1 VNLPHGLRA
10 FRHRSFRVFFLGQ
23 GVSQFGTWLQLIAT
37 SWLIYRLTGSA
48 FLLGLATFALQ
59 LPFLVLAPVAGVWVD
74 RLPKRRVLL
83 VTNSIAC
90 VQAAVMLALVAS
102 GRIEPWHLIAGNAV
116 LGLVN
121 AFDSP
126 ARQSFLIEMIGGAR
140 EDLPNA
146 IALQSLL
153 MNGARFVGP
162 MIGGAVIALWGEVW
176 GFGLNCASYL
186 AVLAALAALRVPV
199 HRPEHTEAGWL
210 VQLAAGFRWAYGFL
224 PSRSMLLLLAVLS
237 IGAQP
242 YQSLAP
248 YFARDVFGGD
258 SQTLGYLIASGGMG
272 AASGMLYLALRPTV
286 RGLLTII
293 GYAAAAA
300 GIALIGFAYTSR
312 LWPALALVYVTG
324 MGIMLTA
331 GATNTVLQTIVEDR
345 LRARVA
351 AIYIMSFL
359 GMSPLGALAA
369 GWAAHYVGPPAAL
382 AAGGV
387 LALGAAGVY
396 LTRLGAIR
404 REIRPL
410 YERLGIAPRANQS
423 LR

>member
-1 VNLPHGLRA
+1 VKLPHGLRA
-10 FRHRSFRVFFLGQ
+10 FRHRGFRVFFLGQ
-23 GVSQFGTWLQLIAT
+23 GISQFGTWLQLIAT

-48 FLLGLATFALQ
+48 FWLGLATFALQ

-74 RLPKRRVLL
+74 RLNKRKVLL
-83 VTNSIAC
+83 ATNAVAC
-90 VQAAVMLALVAS
+90 LQATTMFALVAS

-126 ARQSFLIEMIGGAR
+126 ARQSFLIELVGGR

-146 IALQSLL
+146 IAFQSML

-162 MIGGAVIALWGEVW
+162 MIGGVVIALGGEVW
-176 GFGLNCASYL
+176 GFGLNAASYL
-186 AVLAALAALRVPV
+186 AVLAALAAMRVAPRLAV
-199 HRPEHTEAGWL
+199 QAEAGWL
-210 VQLAAGFRWAYGFL
+210 AQLAAGFRWAYGFA
-224 PSRSMLLLLAVLS
+224 PSRSMLLLLAAVS

-258 SQTLGYLIASGGMG
+258 SQTLGVLIGAGGMG
-272 AASGMLYLALRPTV
+272 AVSGMLYLALRPTV
-286 RGLLTII
+286 RGLLTVI

-300 GIALIGFAYTSR
+300 GVALIGFAYTPR
-312 LWPALALVYVTG
+312 LWPALALVFVTG

-369 GWAAHYVGPPAAL
+369 GWAAHHVGPPAAL
-382 AAGGV
+382 AAGGL
-387 LALGAAGVY
+387 LAFAAACVY
-396 LTRLGAIR
+396 LIRLPAIR

-410 YERLGIAPRANQS
+410 YERLGITPRAGQS

>member
-1 VNLPHGLRA
+1 VNLPHGLRS

-48 FLLGLATFALQ
+48 FWLGLATFALQ

-74 RLPKRRVLL
+74 RLNKRKVLL
-83 VTNSIAC
+83 ATNTIAC
-90 VQAAVMLALVAS
+90 MQATAMLALVAS
-102 GRIEPWHLIAGNAV
+102 GRIEPWHLIAGNAL

-126 ARQSFLIEMIGGAR
+126 ARQSFLIELVGGR

-146 IALQSLL
+146 IAFQSML
-153 MNGARFVGP
+153 MNGGRFVGP
-162 MIGGAVIALWGEVW
+162 VIGGAVIALWGEVW
-176 GFGLNCASYL
+176 GFGLNAASYL
-186 AVLAALAALRVPV
+186 AVLAALAALRVTPRV
-199 HRPEHTEAGWL
+199 AEHPEAGWL
-210 VQLAAGFRWAYGFL
+210 AQLAAGFHWAYGFL
-224 PSRSMLLLLAVLS
+224 PSRSMLLLLAAVS

-258 SQTLGYLIASGGMG
+258 SQTLGVLIGAGGMG
-272 AASGMLYLALRPTV
+272 AVSGMLYLALRPTV
-286 RGLLTII
+286 RGLVTVI

-300 GIALIGFAYTSR
+300 GIALIAFAYTPQF
-312 LWPALALVYVTG
+312 WPALALVYVTG

-382 AAGGV
+382 AAGGL
-387 LALGAAGVY
+387 LALAAAGVY
-396 LTRLGAIR
+396 LVRLPAIR
-404 REIRPL
+404 REMRPL
-410 YERLGIAPRANQS
+410 YERLGIAPRADQS

>member
-1 VNLPHGLRA
+1 VKLPRGLRA
-10 FRHRSFRVFFLGQ
+10 FRHRSFRLFFLGQ

-48 FLLGLATFALQ
+48 LWLGLATFALQ
-59 LPFLVLAPVAGVWVD
+59 LPFLLLAPVAGVWVD
-74 RLPKRRVLL
+74 RLSKRRVLRA
-83 VTNSIAC
+83 TNTIAFA
-90 VQAAVMLALVAS
+90 QSLAMLALVAS
-102 GRIEPWHLIAGNAV
+102 GHVEPWHLIAGNAV

-126 ARQSFLIEMIGGAR
+126 ARQSFLIELVGGR
-140 EDLPNA
+140 DDLPNA
-146 IALQSLL
+146 IAFQSVL

-162 MIGGAVIALWGEVW
+162 VIGGAVIALAGEVW
-176 GFGLNCASYL
+176 GFGLNSASYL
-186 AVLAALAALRVPV
+186 AVLLALAVIRV
-199 HRPEHTEAGWL
+199 RPQLPESTVAGWMA
-210 VQLAAGFRWAYGFL
+210 QLSAGFRWAYGFL
-224 PSRSMLLLLAVLS
+224 PSRSMLLLLAAVS

-248 YFARDVFGGD
+248 YFARDVFSGD
-258 SQTLGYLIASGGMG
+258 SRTLGYLIGAGGLG
-272 AASGMLYLALRPTV
+272 AVSGMLYLALRPSV
-286 RGLLTII
+286 RGLLTVI

-300 GIALIGFAYTSR
+300 GLALIGFAYSTQ
-312 LWPALALVYVTG
+312 LWVALALVFVTG

-331 GATNTVLQTIVEDR
+331 GSINTVLQTIVEDR

-382 AAGGV
+382 AAGGM
-387 LALGAAGVY
+387 LALGAACVY
-396 LTRLGAIR
+396 LIRLPAIR
-404 REIRPL
+404 REIRPV
-410 YERLGIAPRANQS
+410 YERLGIASRGG
-423 LR
+423 

>member
-1 VNLPHGLRA
+1 MNLPHGLRA
-10 FRHRSFRVFFLGQ
+10 FRHRGFRIFFLGQ

-37 SWLIYRLTGSA
+37 SWLIYRLSGSA

-59 LPFLVLAPVAGVWVD
+59 LPFLVLAPVAGVLVD
-74 RLPKRRVLL
+74 RLSKRKVLL
-83 VTNSIAC
+83 VTNTIAC
-90 VQAAVMLALVAS
+90 AQASAMLALVAS
-102 GRIEPWHLIAGNAV
+102 GHIEPWHLIAGNAV

-126 ARQSFLIEMIGGAR
+126 ARQSFLIELVGGR

-146 IALQSLL
+146 IAFQSLL

-162 MIGGAVIALWGEVW
+162 MIGGVVIAVAGEVW
-176 GFGLNCASYL
+176 GFGLNSASYL
-186 AVLAALAALRVPV
+186 AVLAALAAMRVPA
-199 HRPEHTEAGWL
+199 HRPEHTEAGWF
-210 VQLAAGFRWAYGFL
+210 VQLAAGFRWAYGYL
-224 PSRSMLLLLAVLS
+224 PSRSMLLLLAALS

-258 SQTLGYLIASGGMG
+258 SQTLGYLIAAGGMG

-286 RGLLTII
+286 RGLVTII
-293 GYAAAAA
+293 GYSAAAA

-312 LWPALALVYVTG
+312 LLPALALVYVTG

-396 LTRLGAIR
+396 LARLGTIR

-410 YERLGIAPRANQS
+410 YERLGIAPRRNQS
-423 LR
+423 LG

>member
-1 VNLPHGLRA
+1 V
-10 FRHRSFRVFFLGQ
+10 
-23 GVSQFGTWLQLIAT
+23 
-37 SWLIYRLTGSA
+37 
-48 FLLGLATFALQ
+48 
-59 LPFLVLAPVAGVWVD
+59 
-74 RLPKRRVLL
+74 
-83 VTNSIAC
+83 
-90 VQAAVMLALVAS
+90 
-102 GRIEPWHLIAGNAV
+102 
-116 LGLVN
+116 
-121 AFDSP
+121 
-126 ARQSFLIEMIGGAR
+126 GGR

-146 IALQSLL
+146 IAFQSML

-162 MIGGAVIALWGEVW
+162 MIGGVVIALGGEVW
-176 GFGLNCASYL
+176 GFGLNAASYL
-186 AVLAALAALRVPV
+186 AVLAALAAMRVAPRV
-199 HRPEHTEAGWL
+199 AEQAEAGWL
-210 VQLAAGFRWAYGFL
+210 AQLAAGFRWAYGFA
-224 PSRSMLLLLAVLS
+224 PSRSMLLLLAAVS

-258 SQTLGYLIASGGMG
+258 SQTLGILIGAGGMG
-272 AASGMLYLALRPTV
+272 AVSGMLYLALRPTV
-286 RGLLTII
+286 RGLLTVI

-300 GIALIGFAYTSR
+300 GVALIGFAYTPQ
-312 LWPALALVYVTG
+312 LWPALALVFVTG

-369 GWAAHYVGPPAAL
+369 GWAAQHVGPPAAL
-382 AAGGV
+382 AAGGL
-387 LALGAAGVY
+387 LAFAAACVY
-396 LTRLGAIR
+396 LIRLPAIR

-410 YERLGIAPRANQS
+410 YERLGITPGAGQS

>member
-10 FRHRSFRVFFLGQ
+10 FRHRGFRIFFLGQ

-74 RLPKRRVLL
+74 RLNKRKVLL
-83 VTNSIAC
+83 ATNTIAC
-90 VQAAVMLALVAS
+90 VQAAAMLALVAS

-126 ARQSFLIEMIGGAR
+126 ARQSFLIELIGGAR
-140 EDLPNA
+140 QDLPNA
-146 IALQSLL
+146 IAFQSML

-186 AVLAALAALRVPV
+186 AVLAALATMRVVPRV
-199 HRPEHTEAGWL
+199 AEQAEAGML
-210 VQLAAGFRWAYGFL
+210 AQLAAGFRWAYGFL
-224 PSRSMLLLLAVLS
+224 PSRSMLLLLTAVS
-237 IGAQP
+237 IGTQP

-258 SQTLGYLIASGGMG
+258 SQTLGVLIGAGGMG
-272 AASGMLYLALRPTV
+272 AVSGMLYLALRPTV

-300 GIALIGFAYTSR
+300 GVALIGFAYTPQ

-369 GWAAHYVGPPAAL
+369 GWAAQHVGPPAAL
-382 AAGGV
+382 AAGGA
-387 LALGAAGVY
+387 LAFGAACVY
-396 LTRLGAIR
+396 LARLRQIR
-404 REIRPL
+404 REIRPV
-410 YERLGIAPRANQS
+410 YERLGIAPRA
-423 LR
+423 RG